1 MVEQSEPPGVGDP
14 AALGWSLHHLAVA
27 SVDVD
32 VVLAERLG
40 LGFTDY
46 LAMKHLMTSPTP
58 MGPVELGKLLGISS
72 GSATGLVDRLERAG
86 HVERHRHPDD
96 RRRQVVLPTDATTRR
111 ISAALDPLADLMV
124 RLADEFT
131 PQERI
136 VIERFLTRAVECHH
150 RFRAAP

>member
-1 MVEQSEPPGVGDP
+1 MAGVTEHPGSI
-14 AALGWSLHHLAVA
+14 GWALHHLAVA

-46 LAMKHLMTSPTP
+46 LAMKHLLTSPTP

-96 RRRQVVLPTDATTRR
+96 RRRQVVQPTDATTRR
-111 ISAALDPLADLMV
+111 ISAALEPLADRMV

-131 PQERI
+131 SAERAA
-136 VIERFLTRAVECHH
+136 IERFLTRAVECH
-150 RFRAAP
+150 REFRATG